1 MFAKLSVRNFKGIGS
16 LDIDDFARVNLFI
29 GKNDT
34 GKSTIME
41 AIYYLCH
48 ELYAPPQLSLVM
60 SRRTDVFTGVS
71 ELWFGYNRQ
80 SEIVVRATFGSTEL
94 CWKIV
99 PEGPARDAFHSYFY
113 QSTGGSLD
121 NIGLGGTDYRGNF
134 SITGT
139 RERMVDGLQVDEKTK
154 QALSSYVSY
163 LSLVDCTMKSR
174 TTEVERILGKLK
186 IDDKD
191 ASFGQIL
198 NDIYGK
204 GKEWEFVP
212 HPEDPNARR
221 LVFKE
226 SGRLRYFSDF
236 GDGLRCC
243 VGILGTAMT
252 LENTGLCVEEIESH
266 QHSGSLSKLI
276 RHLVEI
282 SHENNLQIFLST
294 HSMDVWE
301 SLHRGVYK
309 EDETKEKN
317 EFRCF
322 LIERN
327 AETGK
332 VTPENTYDIQKI
344 TNALK

>member
-1 MFAKLSVRNFKGIGS
+1 MLTKFSVQNFKGIRS
-16 LDIDDFARVNLFI
+16 FNIEDLARVNLLI
-29 GKNDT
+29 GKNDS

-41 AIYYLCH
+41 AVYYLCH
-48 ELYAPPQLSLVM
+48 EFYEPPQLSLVM
-60 SRRTDVFTGVS
+60 SRRTDVFTGAS

-80 SEIVVRATFGSTEL
+80 SEIVVRATFESTEL
-94 CWKIV
+94 CWKIK
-99 PEGPARDAFHSYFY
+99 PEGPARDTFFSHFY
-113 QSTGGSLD
+113 QSTGGSSD
-121 NIGLGGTDYRGNF
+121 NIALGGTSYVGNF
-134 SITGT
+134 SVTSHGGRVIEHMQMDQKT
-139 RERMVDGLQVDEKTK
+139 RQT
-154 QALSSYVSY
+154 LSSYVSHVA
-163 LSLVDCTMKSR
+163 LIDCTMKSK
-174 TTEVERILGKLK
+174 TTEIERILGKLK
-186 IDDKD
+186 IDGED

-204 GKEWEFVP
+204 GKEWEFIP

-252 LENTGLCVEEIESH
+252 LENTALCVEEIESH
-266 QHSGSLSKLI
+266 QHSGSLSKLVKY
-276 RHLVEI
+276 LVEI
-282 SHENNLQIFLST
+282 SREKNLQVFLST

-301 SLHRGVYK
+301 SLHRGVYA
-309 EDETKEKN
+309 EDEAREKE

-327 AETGK
+327 AETGE
-332 VTPENTYDIQKI
+332 VTSENTYDVQKI
-344 TNALK
+344 TNALR